1 MPKIFKFIPK
11 AFRIL
16 VHRLRTQGV
25 RTTLIWMY
33 GRGIPKLSGVPLMRY
48 SQITPQIYVGPQ
60 FGLAGKRKLESLG
73 IKGDVNMR
81 IEFDDDAHNLA
92 LQHYCHLP
100 TIDDDAPSIEQLK
113 QGVIFI
119 EQLVA
124 NGEKVYIHCAGGI
137 GRAPTMAAAYFISQ
151 GMSLQEAIALIKK
164 TRPFI
169 NIMPPQMEQLVNYER
184 RITNGE

>member
-1 MPKIFKFIPK
+1 
-11 AFRIL
+11 
-16 VHRLRTQGV
+16 
-25 RTTLIWMY
+25 
-33 GRGIPKLSGVPLMRY
+33 
-48 SQITPQIYVGPQ
+48 
-60 FGLAGKRKLESLG
+60 
-73 IKGDVNMR
+73 MR

-137 GRAPTMAAAYFISQ
+137 GRAPTLAAAYFISQ